1 MYEKFRSQ
9 FIRRL
14 LDHFDS
20 DEINTIINELNVV
33 ASDYDIVQQQRG
45 VIPYG
50 DVIPEVVKTFIA
62 CKKIEGYSNGTLTNY
77 KHLLM
82 SFFGYVR
89 KPLEQIETN
98 DIRVFLYAYQEERKI
113 SNRSLDKYQTN
124 LRAFFEWC
132 YEEHYIENNVAKRL
146 KPIKYERKDK
156 VALTQLE
163 LETLRNACDDVRD
176 RAIIEFIYSTGCRV
190 SELCILKKDDINW
203 NTDTVHLFGKG
214 SKHRTSFLN
223 AKAKFYLGQYLS
235 SRTDDSEYVFV
246 SKRQPHDKISK
257 AGVEKVFREL
267 NAKLDFNKKLTP
279 HILRHTTATT
289 GLNNG
294 MPIDEIQK
302 MLGHSSVA
310 TTMIYAKT
318 SLENVKADH
327 KRFII

>member
-9 FIRRL
+9 FISRL
-14 LDHFDS
+14 SDHFDS
-20 DEINTIINELNVV
+20 EQINTIINELNIV
-33 ASDYDIVQQQRG
+33 ASNYDIVQQERG
-45 VIPYG
+45 LIPYG
-50 DVIPEVVKTFIA
+50 EVIPEVVKTFIA
-62 CKKIEGYSNGTLTNY
+62 CKKIEGYSVGTLTNY

-89 KPLEQIETN
+89 KPIEQITTN
-98 DIRVFLYAYQEERKI
+98 DIRVFLFAYQEERQC
-113 SNRSLDKYQTN
+113 SCRTLDKYQTN

-132 YEEHYIENNVAKRL
+132 HEEHYTEINVAKRL
-146 KPIKYERKDK
+146 KPIKHERKDK
-156 VALTQLE
+156 VALTQIE
-163 LETLRNACDDVRD
+163 LEELRNACRD
-176 RAIIEFIYSTGCRV
+176 IRERAIVEFIYSTGCRV
-190 SELCILKKDDINW
+190 SELCVLKKKDINW
-203 NTDTVHLFGKG
+203 NADTVHLFGKG

-223 AKAKFYLGQYLS
+223 AKARYYLEQYLAT
-235 SRTDDSEYVFV
+235 RTDDSEYVFV
-246 SKRQPHDKISK
+246 SKRYPYGKLKKDAI
-257 AGVEKVFREL
+257 EKVFRQL
-267 NAKLDFNKKLTP
+267 SGIVGFDKKLTP

-318 SLENVKADH
+318 NIDNVQVDH